1 MEVAGQESK
10 QEEEMAYQRLEQMRV
25 EMNQKLQEGNVDDAA
40 RIREELEFLM
50 KEAGIEYNV
59 D

>member
-10 QEEEMAYQRLEQMRV
+10 QEEMAYQRLEQMRV
-25 EMNQKLQEGNVDDAA
+25 KMNQKLQEGNLEEAA
-40 RIREELEFLM
+40 KIREELEFLM
-50 KEAGIEYNV
+50 KEAGIEYTV

>member
-10 QEEEMAYQRLEQMRV
+10 QEEMAYQRLEQMRV
-25 EMNQKLQEGNVDDAA
+25 EMNQKVQEGNVDDAA